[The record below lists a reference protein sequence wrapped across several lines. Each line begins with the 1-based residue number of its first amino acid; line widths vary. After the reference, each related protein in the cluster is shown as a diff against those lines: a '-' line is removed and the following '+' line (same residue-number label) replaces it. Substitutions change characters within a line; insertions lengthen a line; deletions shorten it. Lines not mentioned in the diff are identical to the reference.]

1 MRPRTF
7 ILLILVL
14 VLVAAA
20 VVFFFVFGPGN
31 ETLQSFL
38 PGAIST
44 QQEGQ
49 VDTPVAQE
57 PGQPVPTATPELQY
71 VPVVVALADLPVG
84 ERIRSDLVGVEN
96 RPETN
101 VAVVAG
107 VTFSDPEQ
115 VVGQIVK
122 TQVTKG
128 QEILRPMLALNPSD
142 IASMGSDLS
151 LYVVQGEVA
160 VAFPVDRFSG
170 AAYAMRPG
178 DLVDAFMTLQMV
190 DLDREFQTELPNIVQ
205 RVDETALQDGSAFL
219 FPPTDDGRLELIPNL
234 NSVALI
240 APGGGKSPIP
250 RRVTQL
256 TLQQMEVLWVGS
268 WRDPRQA
275 MDQEFDADAIQDS
288 QVIPTPEPNT
298 IPDPVDPRTEL
309 QPDIVILSMLAQDAL
324 ALKWAS
330 ETGINVDL
338 VLRAQGDNSVFTT
351 TSVSLPQIFEQGI
364 MVAPEPSEVG
374 LQPRVDAVPTPG
386 LPPSPGSPPAT
397 P

>member
-20 VVFFFVFGPGN
+20 VVLFFVVGPGS
-31 ETLQSFL
+31 ETVQSLL
-38 PGAIST
+38 PGVIST
-44 QQEGQ
+44 EPEEQ
-49 VDTPVAQE
+49 VVTPEAQE
-57 PGQPVPTATPELQY
+57 PGQPLPTATPEVQY
-71 VPVVVALADLPVG
+71 VPVVVALTNLPVG
-84 ERIRSDLVGVEN
+84 ERIRADLVGVEN

-115 VVGQIVK
+115 VIGQIVK
-122 TQVTKG
+122 TQVTEG

-142 IASMGSDLS
+142 IATMGSDLS
-151 LYVVQGEVA
+151 LYVDQGEVA

-170 AAYAMRPG
+170 AAYAIRPG

-190 DLDREFQTELPNIVQ
+190 DLDSEFQTELPNTVQ
-205 RVDETALQDGSAFL
+205 RVDDTALQNGSAFL
-219 FPPTDDGRLELIPNL
+219 FPPTNDGRLELIPNL

-240 APGGGKSPIP
+240 APGAGKSPIP

-268 WRDPRQA
+268 WRDPRQG

-288 QVIPTPEPNT
+288 QVIPTPEPNI
-298 IPDPVDPRTEL
+298 IPDPVDPRTEI
-309 QPDIVILSMLAQDAL
+309 QPDVVILSMLAQDAL
-324 ALKWAS
+324 SLKWAL
-330 ETGINVDL
+330 ETGIAIDL

-364 MVAPEPSEVG
+364 MVAPEPSDVG
-374 LQPRVDAVPTPG
+374 LTPRVDAVPTPG
-386 LPPSPGSPPAT
+386 LPPAPP
-397 P
+397 

>member
-20 VVFFFVFGPGN
+20 AVFFFVAGPGRD
-31 ETLQSFL
+31 TLQTLL
-38 PGAIST
+38 PGVIPSD
-44 QQEGQ
+44 QEGQ
-49 VDTPVAQE
+49 VFTPVAQE
-57 PGQPVPTATPELQY
+57 PGEPIPTATPEVQY
-71 VPVVVALADLPVG
+71 VPVVVALAKLPVG
-84 ERIRSDLVGVEN
+84 ERVRADLIGVEN
-96 RPETN
+96 RPESN

-115 VVGQIVK
+115 VIGQIVK
-122 TQVTKG
+122 TEVAEG

-151 LYVVQGEVA
+151 LYVDQGEVA
-160 VAFPVDRFSG
+160 VAFPVDRYSG

-190 DLDREFQTELPNIVQ
+190 DLDLEFQTELPNTVQ
-205 RVDETALQDGSAFL
+205 RVDDAALQDGTAFL

-268 WRDPRQA
+268 WLDPREA
-275 MDQEFDADAIQDS
+275 MDQEFDADAIHDS

-298 IPDPVDPRTEL
+298 IPDPVDPRTET
-309 QPDIVILSMLAQDAL
+309 QPDVVILSMLAQDAL
-324 ALKWAS
+324 ALKWAL

-374 LQPRVDAVPTPG
+374 LTPRVDAVPTPG
-386 LPPSPGSPPAT
+386 LPPSPP
-397 P
+397 

>member
-20 VVFFFVFGPGN
+20 AVFFFVAGPGRD
-31 ETLQSFL
+31 TLQTLL
-38 PGAIST
+38 PGVIPSD
-44 QQEGQ
+44 QEGQ
-49 VDTPVAQE
+49 VFTPVAQE
-57 PGQPVPTATPELQY
+57 PGEPLPTATPEVQY
-71 VPVVVALADLPVG
+71 VPVVVALAKLPVG
-84 ERIRSDLVGVEN
+84 ERVRADLIGVEN
-96 RPETN
+96 RPESN

-115 VVGQIVK
+115 VIGQIVK
-122 TQVTKG
+122 TEVAEG

-151 LYVVQGEVA
+151 LYVDQGEVA
-160 VAFPVDRFSG
+160 VAFPVDRYSG

-190 DLDREFQTELPNIVQ
+190 DLDLEFQTELPNTVQ
-205 RVDETALQDGSAFL
+205 RVDDAALQDGTAFL

-240 APGGGKSPIP
+240 APGGDRSPIP

-268 WRDPRQA
+268 WLDPREA
-275 MDQEFDADAIQDS
+275 MDQEFDADAIHDS

-298 IPDPVDPRTEL
+298 IPDPVDPRTET
-309 QPDIVILSMLAQDAL
+309 QPDVVILSMLAQDAL
-324 ALKWAS
+324 ALKWAL

-374 LQPRVDAVPTPG
+374 LTPRVDAVPTPG
-386 LPPSPGSPPAT
+386 LPPSPP
-397 P
+397 

>member
-20 VVFFFVFGPGN
+20 GVLYFVFGPGN

-38 PGAIST
+38 PGVIST
-44 QQEGQ
+44 QPEEQ

-57 PGQPVPTATPELQY
+57 PGQPAPTATPELQY

-84 ERIRSDLVGVEN
+84 ERVRSDLVGVEN

-122 TQVTKG
+122 TQVTEG
-128 QEILRPMLALNPSD
+128 QEILRPMIALNPSD

-151 LYVVQGEVA
+151 LYVDQGEVA

-190 DLDREFQTELPNIVQ
+190 DLDLEFQTELPNTVQ
-205 RVDETALQDGSAFL
+205 RVDDTALQNGSAFL
-219 FPPTDDGRLELIPNL
+219 FPPTNDGRLELIPNL

-240 APGGGKSPIP
+240 AAGEGKSPIP

-275 MDQEFDADAIQDS
+275 MDQEFNADAIQDS

-298 IPDPVDPRTEL
+298 IPEPVDPRSET
-309 QPDIVILSMLAQDAL
+309 QPDVVILSMLAQDAL
-324 ALKWAS
+324 ALKWAL

-338 VLRAQGDNSVFTT
+338 ALRAQGDNSVFTT
-351 TSVSLPQIFEQGI
+351 TSVSLPQIFEQGF

-386 LPPSPGSPPAT
+386 LPPSPP
-397 P
+397 

>member
-20 VVFFFVFGPGN
+20 AVFFFVAGPGRD
-31 ETLQSFL
+31 TLQTLL
-38 PGAIST
+38 PGVIPSD
-44 QQEGQ
+44 QEGQ
-49 VDTPVAQE
+49 VFTPVAQE
-57 PGQPVPTATPELQY
+57 PGEPLPTATPEVQY
-71 VPVVVALADLPVG
+71 VPVVVALAKLPVG
-84 ERIRSDLVGVEN
+84 ERVRADLIGVEN
-96 RPETN
+96 RPESN

-115 VVGQIVK
+115 VIGQIVK
-122 TQVTKG
+122 TEVAEG

-151 LYVVQGEVA
+151 LYVDQGEVA
-160 VAFPVDRFSG
+160 VAFPVDRYSG

-190 DLDREFQTELPNIVQ
+190 DLDLEFQTELPNTVQ
-205 RVDETALQDGSAFL
+205 RVDDAALQDGTAFL

-268 WRDPRQA
+268 WLDPREA
-275 MDQEFDADAIQDS
+275 MDQEFDADAIHDS

-298 IPDPVDPRTEL
+298 IPDPVDPRTET
-309 QPDIVILSMLAQDAL
+309 QPDVVILSMLAQDAL
-324 ALKWAS
+324 ALKWAL

-374 LQPRVDAVPTPG
+374 LTPRVDAVPTPG
-386 LPPSPGSPPAT
+386 LPPSPP
-397 P
+397 